1 MANLGRNSGHIGV
14 CHQNGTRWGYSSMM
28 LASAIL
34 LTLAWPV
41 GAIMESKPEKNA
53 VGKVPSVLTS
63 SSPSVSGKTA
73 PGKNMPST
81 AASAGQ
87 SSTGKSPEKKPS
99 PSAVPAGL
107 KMPTTTVQGRYA
119 YLKDLSTQCV
129 LLDKGADESM
139 APSSMTKI
147 VTVYLMLQA
156 LAQKS
161 LDWSDMIYVSKNAA
175 TRPGSRMFIKPEESI
190 RVIDLLKGIVVT
202 SGNDACTAIAEHLGG
217 SEEGFAELMNTLALN
232 IGMNHSHFVNASG
245 LPDAGHY
252 STCKDLAIIAERT
265 IKDFPKEYSD
275 FYKLTSFKFN
285 GIQQP
290 NRNDLLKG
298 GFADGMKTG
307 MTDAGKYGIV
317 ATAVRP
323 GYPPRRLLLVLNG
336 VASSSLRAAEARRLL
351 NWGFQRFESLVVP
364 KGRHMATLS
373 LWKEGSVNLVTES
386 DWAVTLPKGTLHRAK
401 MMARYHQ
408 PLTAPIVKGQ
418 KLGEL
423 VIHIDELAPMV
434 MPLVAEKDV
443 PAPGLWSALKGMFS
457 GHSPAA

>member
-1 MANLGRNSGHIGV
+1 MVNVGQNNGHIGAYDK
-14 CHQNGTRWGYSSMM
+14 QIIKSRWGMM
-28 LASAIL
+28 ATNLVI
-34 LTLAWPV
+34 LTLAVSVV
-41 GAIMESKPEKNA
+41 GASPGSNHEKGA
-53 VGKVPSVLTS
+53 VGASSTLSSAVPS
-63 SSPSVSGKTA
+63 GK
-73 PGKNMPST
+73 G
-81 AASAGQ
+81 
-87 SSTGKSPEKKPS
+87 TGKSAQSAGGKTVARDEKTGKKS
-99 PSAVPAGL
+99 LASSAVPDGL
-107 KMPTTTVQGRYA
+107 KMPTTTTQARYA

-129 LLDKGADESM
+129 LLDKGSDDSM

-161 LDWSDMIYVSKNAA
+161 LDWSDLIYVSKNAA

-190 RVIDLLKGIVVT
+190 RVLDLLKGIVVT
-202 SGNDACTAIAEHLGG
+202 SGNDACTAMAEHLGG
-217 SEEGFAELMNTLALN
+217 SEEGFAELMNGLALN
-232 IGMNHSHFVNASG
+232 LGMTNSHFTNASG
-245 LPDAGHY
+245 LPDEGHY

-265 IKDFPKEYSD
+265 ITDFPKEYAQ

-285 GIQQP
+285 GVQQP

-323 GYPPRRLLLVLNG
+323 GHPPRRLLLVLNG

-364 KGRHMATLS
+364 KGRCMATLT
-373 LWKEGSVNLVTES
+373 LWKEGSVNLVTDS
-386 DWAVTLPKGTLHRAK
+386 DLAITLPKGTLRRAK
-401 MMARYHQ
+401 IVARYHQ
-408 PLTAPIVKGQ
+408 PLTPPVKKGQ

-423 VIHIDELAPMV
+423 VIHMDDLAPMV
-434 MPLVAEKDV
+434 MPLVAESDV
-443 PAPGLWSALKGMFS
+443 SAPGLWGTLKGIFS
-457 GHSPAA
+457 GRAPAA

>member
-1 MANLGRNSGHIGV
+1 MMATSV
-14 CHQNGTRWGYSSMM
+14 
-28 LASAIL
+28 IL

-41 GAIMESKPEKNA
+41 GATMESKPEKSA
-53 VGKVPSVLTS
+53 VGKAPSVLAKPS
-63 SSPSVSGKTA
+63 SSVSGKTA
-73 PGKNMPST
+73 PGKITPS
-81 AASAGQ
+81 AVASAGQ
-87 SSTGKSPEKKPS
+87 SLPGKSPEKKPS

-190 RVIDLLKGIVVT
+190 RVIDLLKGIVVA

-265 IKDFPKEYSD
+265 IKDFPKEYAD
-275 FYKLTSFKFN
+275 FYKLTSFEFN
-285 GIQQP
+285 GIRQF

-307 MTDAGKYGIV
+307 MTDAGKNGIV

-336 VASSSLRAAEARRLL
+336 VESGSLRAAEARRLL

-364 KGRHMATLS
+364 KGRHVATLS

-457 GHSPAA
+457 GHSSAA

>member
-1 MANLGRNSGHIGV
+1 MMATNLI
-14 CHQNGTRWGYSSMM
+14 
-28 LASAIL
+28 I
-34 LTLAWPV
+34 LTLALYTVSATPGSNQEQKAV
-41 GAIMESKPEKNA
+41 GAA
-53 VGKVPSVLTS
+53 
-63 SSPSVSGKTA
+63 
-73 PGKNMPST
+73 
-81 AASAGQ
+81 
-87 SSTGKSPEKKPS
+87 
-99 PSAVPAGL
+99 PSAVAKQSSAALSGKGSGKIATSAVAKQSSAAPSGKSSGKIVPSAVAKTDEKTHSSSAVPSGL

-161 LDWSDMIYVSKNAA
+161 LDWSDLIYVSKNAA
-175 TRPGSRMFIKPEESI
+175 KRPGSRMFIKPEESI
-190 RVIDLLKGIVVT
+190 PVIDLLKGIVVT

-217 SEEGFAELMNTLALN
+217 SEEGFAELMNGLALML
-232 IGMNHSHFVNASG
+232 GMTNSHFTNASG

-265 IKDFPKEYSD
+265 ITDFPKEYAQ
-275 FYKLTSFKFN
+275 FYKMTSFKFN
-285 GIQQP
+285 GIQQA

-323 GYPPRRLLLVLNG
+323 GHPPRRLLLVLNG
-336 VASSSLRAAEARRLL
+336 VASASLRAAEARRLL

-364 KGRHMATLS
+364 KGRHIATLS

-386 DWAVTLPKGTLHRAK
+386 DLAVTLPKGTLHRAK
-401 MMARYHQ
+401 IVARYYQ
-408 PLTAPIVKGQ
+408 PLTAPIKKDQ

-423 VIHIDELAPMV
+423 VILIDELTPMV

-443 PAPGLWSALKGMFS
+443 SAPGLWSTLKGWFS

>member
-1 MANLGRNSGHIGV
+1 MVTIV
-14 CHQNGTRWGYSSMM
+14 
-28 LASAIL
+28 IL
-34 LTLAWPV
+34 LTLASRV
-41 GAIMESKPEKNA
+41 GASIGSNHEKGA
-53 VGKVPSVLTS
+53 VGAVPSALTKQ
-63 SSPSVSGKTA
+63 PSAVPGTNSGKPSPREISA
-73 PGKNMPST
+73 GKTVAS
-81 AASAGQ
+81 AVASAG
-87 SSTGKSPEKKPS
+87 KPS
-99 PSAVPAGL
+99 AGKTPKNGPPSSAVPAGL

-161 LDWSDMIYVSKNAA
+161 LDWSDLIYVSKNAA
-175 TRPGSRMFIKPEESI
+175 TRPGSRMFIKAEESI

-217 SEEGFAELMNTLALN
+217 SEEGFAELMNALALML
-232 IGMNHSHFVNASG
+232 GMNNSHFTNASG

-252 STCKDLAIIAERT
+252 STCKDLAIVAERT
-265 IKDFPKEYSD
+265 ISDFPKEYSE

-336 VASSSLRAAEARRLL
+336 VASASLRAAEARRLL

-364 KGRHMATLS
+364 KGRHVATLS

-386 DWAVTLPKGTLHRAK
+386 DLAVTLPKGTLHRTK
-401 MMARYHQ
+401 MVARYHQ
-408 PLTAPIVKGQ
+408 PLTAPIIKGQ

-423 VIHIDELAPMV
+423 VIRMDELAPMV

-443 PAPGLWSALKGMFS
+443 PAPGLWSTLKGLFS